1 MKKIAFFAAA
11 ALCGSMAMAQDV
23 SVAPVAPVAP
33 EAEAVSYAETE
44 AVLDEM
50 IVVLTEVVEV
60 LESVNDQATADA
72 AAAKLVALK
81 DRAQQVQDKMA
92 AMGELDD
99 ATEEKLSAKLMPVL
113 FMLAPRM
120 EAAGMNI
127 VENNFYGSTALE
139 AVLNEQ

>member
-23 SVAPVAPVAP
+23 SVAP
-33 EAEAVSYAETE
+33 EAAAVSYAEAE

-50 IVVLTEVVEV
+50 IVVLTEVVEI

-92 AMGELDD
+92 AMGERDA
-99 ATEEKLSAKLMPVL
+99 ATEEKLSAKLMPAL

-139 AVLNEQ
+139 AILNEQ